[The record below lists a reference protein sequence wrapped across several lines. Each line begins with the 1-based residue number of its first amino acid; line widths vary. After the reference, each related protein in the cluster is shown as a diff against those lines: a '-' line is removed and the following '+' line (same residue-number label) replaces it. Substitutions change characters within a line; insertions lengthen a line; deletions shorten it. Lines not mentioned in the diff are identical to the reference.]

1 MMIYRP
7 HSRYV
12 LMAGIAA
19 ICIAL
24 LGWRLAGRA
33 DLGSLLFLG
42 VALGLLFFALRGIGS
57 RVEVDALGLTLFRP
71 LSPPLRIH
79 YRQLVEVTEEGRVQ
93 RVLVVLYYPL
103 AADGLLDLEDV
114 RSQAL
119 PALEDQSELLSLLQ
133 TKTPR

>member
-1 MMIYRP
+1 MLIYRP
-7 HSRYV
+7 HPRYV

-19 ICIAL
+19 VCLAL
-24 LGWRLAGRA
+24 LGWQLLGRA
-33 DLGSLLFLG
+33 DLGLLLFFG

-71 LSPPLRIH
+71 LSPPLRIL
-79 YRQLVEVTEEGRVQ
+79 YRQIVQVTEEGRLQ

-103 AADGLLDLEDV
+103 AADALLDLDGV

-119 PALEDQSELLSLLQ
+119 PALDDQAELLDLLQ